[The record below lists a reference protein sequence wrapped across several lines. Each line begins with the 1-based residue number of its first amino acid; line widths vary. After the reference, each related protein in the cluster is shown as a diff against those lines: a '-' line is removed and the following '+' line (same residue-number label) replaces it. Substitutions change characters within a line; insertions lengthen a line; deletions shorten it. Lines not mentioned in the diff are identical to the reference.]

1 MIAEDI
7 RRAREPKGLSEYSS
21 RNTDEAIMPASI
33 FSLVTTLP
41 EATSIAYF
49 TYSRGMF
56 LLLPQ
61 ADELLIIL

>member
-49 TYSRGMF
+49 TYFRGMF
-56 LLLPQ
+56 LQSLLVG
-61 ADELLIIL
+61 ELSII